1 VRLTDTTTAGWWAA
15 PDAGNA
21 TELLRRGKTIPYS
34 WYVDPGLFELELD
47 AIFGKTW
54 QYVGHSSRLAETGD
68 FITCMVGRIPVMVT
82 RDAKGALHGYV
93 NVCPHRGHPVAMGAG
108 RRTTI
113 QCMYHG
119 WTFGLDGV
127 LRSAPRSDR
136 EPDFSGDGIC
146 LRPVLVD
153 RWGPL
158 IFVNPDLDAAPFA
171 DTLGGIPDL
180 AHERGFDF
188 DGLPYRA
195 HRDFEIACNWKLA
208 MDNNTEC
215 YHCATIHPGFRSD
228 YHVDRDNYEVLRFE
242 QSFSHFS
249 PPRAERDTWSD
260 FHLYYIWPNFMLSA
274 RGNDHYYTYS
284 YVPTGPEQTLQMT
297 EYFVPATVSEA
308 ELESQ
313 IEDLRLLMAEDW
325 GVFERVQVGMRSG
338 MLPFGNLLAQ
348 EERLL
353 RQFQQLY
360 VDAIA
365 GHVEAPA

>member
-1 VRLTDTTTAGWWAA
+1 VRLTDTTTAGWWSA
-15 PDAGNA
+15 PSAGNA
-21 TELLRRGKTIPYS
+21 SELLRQGKTIPYS
-34 WYVDPGLFELELD
+34 WYVEPGVFDVEMD
-47 AIFGKTW
+47 AIFAKTW
-54 QYVGHSSRLAETGD
+54 QYAGHSSRLAETGD
-68 FITCMVGRIPVMVT
+68 FITCMAGRIPVMVT
-82 RDAKGALHGYV
+82 RDAEGDLRGYV
-93 NVCPHRGHPVAMGAG
+93 NVCPHRGHPVAIGAG

-119 WTFGLDGV
+119 WTFGLDGA
-127 LRSAPRSDR
+127 LRGAPRSDR

-153 RWGPL
+153 SWGPL

-171 DTLGGIPDL
+171 DTLGGVPEL
-180 AHERGFDF
+180 ARERGFDF

-249 PPRAERDTWSD
+249 PPRGEHDTWSD

-284 YVPTGPEQTLQMT
+284 YVPTGPERTLQMT
-297 EYFVPATVSEA
+297 EYFVPAEVSET
-308 ELESQ
+308 ELEGQ
-313 IEDLRLLMAEDW
+313 IEDLRSLMAEDW

-338 MLPFGNLLAQ
+338 MLPFGNLLPQ

-353 RQFQQLY
+353 RQFQRLY
-360 VDAIA
+360 VDAIT
-365 GHVEAPA
+365 GHAEASA